1 MSNKQNDEYFEHL
14 AELYEENPELF
25 REKVMENAEIY
36 RKGIIETADEI
47 NYQLDNLKEEV
58 SNIKKFVNEIQ

>member
-1 MSNKQNDEYFEHL
+1 
-14 AELYEENPELF
+14 
-25 REKVMENAEIY
+25 MENAEIY